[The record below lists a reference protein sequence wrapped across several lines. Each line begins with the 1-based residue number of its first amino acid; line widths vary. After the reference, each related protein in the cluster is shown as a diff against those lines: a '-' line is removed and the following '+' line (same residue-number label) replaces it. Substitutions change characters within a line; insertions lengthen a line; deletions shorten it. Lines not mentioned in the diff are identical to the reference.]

1 MFSNMRINWFIVLSF
16 LIVISC
22 SDDGGVEDMTPVYDV
37 DPEFEQYVQEFL
49 VEAEKRGQS
58 FDFRETGLSIRFSE
72 LPLNNANGRCY
83 LGQYRVEIDK
93 LDWFSFSELFRSY
106 LLFHE
111 LGHCAL
117 DRGHRNDQFND
128 GSWMSVLKGD
138 PFTDFDARKPV
149 PYFGFRK
156 EYYIDELFDPN
167 LPMPEWANESFNF
180 EVPLEREEI
189 TNVIPT
195 VSRLN
200 ERFSGITEDYEVEV
214 EFDFIDQRG
223 IWTTLE
229 WGQVGANYYIQ
240 IIPDFGYYIGVK
252 DDGFN
257 NILHYRQDT
266 DRANGRAIDN
276 ITIRQQDGLELI
288 FVNEE
293 FIFHLDR
300 QSQLDYVSLSA
311 LEGDQV
317 VNSFRINSLQVST
330 IQ

>member
-1 MFSNMRINWFIVLSF
+1 M
-16 LIVISC
+16 
-22 SDDGGVEDMTPVYDV
+22 
-37 DPEFEQYVQEFL
+37 
-49 VEAEKRGQS
+49 
-58 FDFRETGLSIRFSE
+58 
-72 LPLNNANGRCY
+72 
-83 LGQYRVEIDK
+83 
-93 LDWFSFSELFRSY
+93 
-106 LLFHE
+106 
-111 LGHCAL
+111 
-117 DRGHRNDQFND
+117 
-128 GSWMSVLKGD
+128 
-138 PFTDFDARKPV
+138 
-149 PYFGFRK
+149 
-156 EYYIDELFDPN
+156 
-167 LPMPEWANESFNF
+167 
-180 EVPLEREEI
+180 
-189 TNVIPT
+189 IPT

-200 ERFSGITEDYEVEV
+200 ERFSGVTEDYEVEV

>member
-1 MFSNMRINWFIVLSF
+1 MKIKWLIIFSF
-16 LIVISC
+16 LIITAC
-22 SDDGGVEDMTPVYDV
+22 SNDGGVEEMPAIYDV
-37 DPEFEQYVQEFL
+37 APEFEPYVQEFL

-58 FDFRETGLSIRFSE
+58 FDFQETGLSIQFSE
-72 LPLNNANGRCY
+72 LPLNNANGRCF

-93 LDWFSFSELFRSY
+93 VDWFSFSELFRSY

-117 DRGHRNDQFND
+117 DRGHRNDKFDD
-128 GSWMSVLKGD
+128 GSWKSILKGN

-156 EYYIDELFDPN
+156 QYYIDELFDESLSVPAWGN
-167 LPMPEWANESFNF
+167 ASFDFDMPF
-180 EVPLEREEI
+180 EREVI
-189 TNVIPT
+189 TELSPND
-195 VSRLN
+195 SRLN
-200 ERFSGITEDYEVEV
+200 ERLSGITEDYEVEV
-214 EFDFIDQRG
+214 DFDFIDQRG

-229 WGQVGANYYIQ
+229 WGEVGANYYIQ

-266 DRANGRAIDN
+266 DRANGRPIDN
-276 ITIRQQDGLELI
+276 ITIRQNNGLELI
-288 FVNEE
+288 FVNGA
-293 FIFHLDR
+293 FVFHLDR
-300 QSQLDYVSLSA
+300 QSQLDYVALSA

-317 VNSFRINSLQVST
+317 VNTLKINNLKVST